1 MHPNLVKISQYF
13 LGAWYNAKVLT
24 VDASLAK
31 MVFDTDQRTE
41 WIYRGSTRLG
51 PLYNEAHKQ
60 LQAQNSAGPTP
71 RRRHDLDK
79 AGRGIKVNFVIESS
93 SLCNILIMEIY
104 HMGICSTRGFLL
116 GIFDL
121 GLNFLFDT
129 HIGGSNFMT
138 CGVQCQWEV
147 GVNQR
152 HSQNFII
159 YWAFIGPRVHTS

>member
-1 MHPNLVKISQYF
+1 M
-13 LGAWYNAKVLT
+13 LT

-60 LQAQNSAGPTP
+60 LQAQNSAAPTR

-93 SLCNILIMEIY
+93 SLCNIFTMEIY
-104 HMGICSTRGFLL
+104 QGSIGFS
-116 GIFDL
+116 
-121 GLNFLFDT
+121 FLA
-129 HIGGSNFMT
+129 GYKKS
-138 CGVQCQWEV
+138 VQFSGQPA
-147 GVNQR
+147 R
-152 HSQNFII
+152 TKFL
-159 YWAFIGPRVHTS
+159 